1 MKKYILN
8 FLLFGLITSCGPTD
22 AQKNEM
28 SNLISNWKNT
38 SVKTMDL
45 SQEIGDK
52 YYLFQSNLMSETD
65 TLEMINI
72 NFKGNETNCETAF
85 EQLKADMDQF
95 ISTWQEKSE
104 QVDELT
110 NSMAVGKWTAE
121 DQESLDSLDLELK
134 QRNVTLE
141 QMEKE
146 LEELNKKCEVKVA
159 AAETND
165 TGS

>member
-22 AQKNEM
+22 TQKNQM

-45 SQEIGDK
+45 SKEIGDN
-52 YYLFQSNLMSETD
+52 YYLFQSKVMSETD
-65 TLEMINI
+65 TLEII
-72 NFKGNETNCETAF
+72 NFKGNETNCEAAF
-85 EQLKADMDQF
+85 EQMKADMDQF
-95 ISTWQEKSE
+95 ISSWQEKSE

-134 QRNVTLE
+134 QRDVTLV

-146 LEELNKKCEVKVA
+146 LEELNEKCEVKVA